1 MRLALSVAGLLV
13 VAYLVMNMAKR
24 QAEVLVP
31 RASPSA
37 ASAAAA
43 SASKPVPHQVQQDV
57 QKLLDQGAQRAS
69 EAAP

>member
-1 MRLALSVAGLLV
+1 MRLAFSVVGLLV

-31 RASPSA
+31 RASASA

-43 SASKPVPHQVQQDV
+43 SAAKPLPQQIQQDV
-57 QKLLDQGAQRAS
+57 QKLLEQGAQRAS
-69 EAAP
+69 EVAP